1 VDRQTRPKYAA
12 AAHAPAPTP
21 TSEQLLLCHLLGC
34 VLCLLDG
41 FPPPELLAR
50 DSPLLDDRRDDLRE
64 LYVLSIYA
72 AMQVLLPLI
81 QSSQSIRPTD
91 GPHPDGRTD

>member
-1 VDRQTRPKYAA
+1 M
-12 AAHAPAPTP
+12 P